1 MRDKLTIVIVDDEPI
16 IRMDLQEMIEKAG
29 YDVVGQCGD
38 GFDAIKLCRE
48 TKPDVAILDIRM
60 NDLDGL
66 SAAKI
71 INDESPE
78 TAIIML
84 TAYSKGEYIEKAK
97 ECNINSYL
105 VKPVSERMLIPNI
118 ELAVARKKE
127 VIKYEQEIT
136 KAKDILEGRKTIDRA
151 KGVLMSHRDMNE
163 DEAYNYIR
171 GISKKNN
178 MSMVKVAMII
188 LDKYR
193 ISVNH
198 GH

>member
-1 MRDKLTIVIVDDEPI
+1 MSTNKLRIIIVDDEPI
-16 IRMDLQEMIEKAG
+16 IRLDLQTMIEKAG
-29 YDVVGQCGD
+29 YDVVGECAD
-38 GFDAIKLCRE
+38 GFEAIRLCRKE
-48 TKPDVAILDIRM
+48 KPDVAILDIRM
-60 NDLDGL
+60 TDLDGF

-71 INDESPE
+71 INKDCPM

-105 VKPVSERMLIPNI
+105 VKPVTEQMLIPNI

-127 VIKYEQEIT
+127 VLQYEQDII
-136 KAKDILEGRKTIDRA
+136 KAKEILESRKVVDRA
-151 KGVLMSHRDMNE
+151 KGILMTKRDINE

-171 GISKKNN
+171 TISENNN
-178 MSMVKVAMII
+178 MAMAKVAAII

-193 ISVNH
+193 DIR
-198 GH
+198 